1 MKLAIPDFQAFMY
14 PFLILLKDK
23 KKEHS
28 LQEAYSFLAE
38 HFQLTD
44 EEKEERLP
52 SGKQLVYH
60 NRIGWA
66 RTYLSKAGLLRIVRR
81 ATFVITESGQ
91 ELINDPSINKLSKN
105 DLLKYKGIQTFLN
118 QKSEGEVFSEK
129 EVENELTPQE
139 QIDKSYEVIQ
149 QQIKEELLDKVKSCT
164 PEFFERLVVELL
176 VAMGYGGSIQDAGK
190 AIGRSGD
197 GGIDGIIKEDILG
210 LDMLYVQAKRWEG
223 NVGRP
228 EIQKFAGS
236 LEGHRA
242 KKGVFI
248 TTSEYTISA
257 KEYINQIEKKIIL
270 INGKEL
276 AEYMLKYGIG
286 VSEVTTYTIKKID
299 LDYFDE

>member
-1 MKLAIPDFQAFMY
+1 M
-14 PFLILLKDK
+14 
-23 KKEHS
+23 
-28 LQEAYSFLAE
+28 
-38 HFQLTD
+38 TD

-52 SGKQLVYH
+52 SGKQLIYH

-164 PEFFERLVVELL
+164 PEFLSDWLL
-176 VAMGYGGSIQDAGK
+176 SC
-190 AIGRSGD
+190 
-197 GGIDGIIKEDILG
+197 
-210 LDMLYVQAKRWEG
+210 W
-223 NVGRP
+223 
-228 EIQKFAGS
+228 
-236 LEGHRA
+236 
-242 KKGVFI
+242 
-248 TTSEYTISA
+248 
-257 KEYINQIEKKIIL
+257 
-270 INGKEL
+270 
-276 AEYMLKYGIG
+276 
-286 VSEVTTYTIKKID
+286 
-299 LDYFDE
+299 

>member
-1 MKLAIPDFQAFMY
+1 MAIPDFQAFMY

>member
-14 PFLILLKDK
+14 PFLILLKD

-52 SGKQLVYH
+52 SGKQLIYH